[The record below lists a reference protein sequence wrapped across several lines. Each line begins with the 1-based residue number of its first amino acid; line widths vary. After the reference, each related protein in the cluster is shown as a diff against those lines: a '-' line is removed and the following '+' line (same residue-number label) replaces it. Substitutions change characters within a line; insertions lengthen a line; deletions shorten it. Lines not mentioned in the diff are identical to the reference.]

1 MSGKLVIRFDG
12 PPSPPGGR
20 FVEVEL
26 DGASV
31 DYGEWERDDDGY
43 WLLVLP
49 NADAEAVRLKM
60 SEAAA
65 VERMN
70 TAEDAMA
77 DMMQSA
83 TQTEA
88 AMSVLRAYL
97 GKHKAHPHA
106 PVLSGGNGG
115 GTVKCACHGCSL
127 ARRALAAF
135 GGKK

>member
-26 DGASV
+26 DGASI
-31 DYGEWERDDDGY
+31 DYGVWEQHGKD

-49 NADAEAVRLKM
+49 NP
-60 SEAAA
+60 
-65 VERMN
+65 
-70 TAEDAMA
+70 
-77 DMMQSA
+77 
-83 TQTEA
+83 EA
-88 AMSVLRAYL
+88 AMSVLRAQL
-97 GKHKAHPHA
+97 GKHREHPHA
-106 PVLSGGNGG
+106 PILGGG
-115 GTVKCACHGCSL
+115 GTVKCACYGCNL